1 MIVVPILKK
10 VEETIAGII
19 NKIENGLKIP
29 PVRYKRA
36 ANWKRSYSK
45 NKDAY
50 VSFNWLALTLNWRNK
65 LVNKPTKTTD
75 KVALIGNSNF
85 R

>member
-29 PVRYKRA
+29 PVRYKRI
-36 ANWKRSYSK
+36 ANWKRSYNK
-45 NKDAY
+45 NKDA
-50 VSFNWLALTLNWRNK
+50 
-65 LVNKPTKTTD
+65 
-75 KVALIGNSNF
+75 
-85 R
+85 